1 MVRLC
6 IIGFIETPHRF
17 SRKWQNPA
25 TIVAQA
31 SLTAFQEYCRKP
43 PSSLREKGQQ
53 LLLKAWK
60 FEKCSL
66 AVTFYKIVKGLL
78 REQISALSVLVY
90 NDQLHR
96 HQLSLQQLEA
106 VAAAVPMA
114 LVKGMFKKKKAWYQP
129 VDSTILPALK
139 QKYILNTFCYFNLFL
154 SIAFNSAS
162 LHQKGNE
169 LQVPACLMQQT
180 FRSARSLQKALQ
192 KLQ

>member
-114 LVKGMFKKKKAWYQP
+114 LVKGMFKKKK
-129 VDSTILPALK
+129 SMI
-139 QKYILNTFCYFNLFL
+139 
-154 SIAFNSAS
+154 
-162 LHQKGNE
+162 
-169 LQVPACLMQQT
+169 PACRLNYT
-180 FRSARSLQKALQ
+180 SCLEAKIYFKYFLLF
-192 KLQ
+192 